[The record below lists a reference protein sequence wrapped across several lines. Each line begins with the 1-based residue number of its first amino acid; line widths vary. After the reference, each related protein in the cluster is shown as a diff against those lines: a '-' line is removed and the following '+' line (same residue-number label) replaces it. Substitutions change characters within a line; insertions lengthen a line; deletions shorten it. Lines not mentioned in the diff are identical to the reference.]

1 MNSSIKN
8 SAIENELK
16 KLVSEIGNLAE
27 KSQDDIF
34 DVLLILRELELLHR
48 NIRQEI
54 FEPGLPDTRHRL
66 YLLLKHIE
74 EVGGWP
80 YIERMKIK
88 DVCQKALMNST
99 MNDTEMIN
107 LPNEENE

>member
-1 MNSSIKN
+1 MNSSINN

-27 KSQDDIF
+27 KYQDDIF

-48 NIRQEI
+48 NIRQEM
-54 FEPGLPDTRHRL
+54 FEPALPDTRHRL

-80 YIERMKIK
+80 YIERMRVK
-88 DVCQKALMNST
+88 DICQKLLS
-99 MNDTEMIN
+99 
-107 LPNEENE
+107 EEKSPSS

>member
-1 MNSSIKN
+1 MNSSINN

-16 KLVSEIGNLAE
+16 KSVSEIWNLAE

-34 DVLLILRELELLHR
+34 EVLLILRELELLHR
-48 NIRQEI
+48 NIRQEM
-54 FEPGLPDTRHRL
+54 FDPVLPDTRHRL

-80 YIERMKIK
+80 YIERMRIK
-88 DVCQKALMNST
+88 DICAKLLS
-99 MNDTEMIN
+99 
-107 LPNEENE
+107 EEQTP

>member
-1 MNSSIKN
+1 MNSSINN

-16 KLVSEIGNLAE
+16 KLVNEILCLAK
-27 KSQDDIF
+27 KSPDNIF

-48 NIRQEI
+48 AIRQEML
-54 FEPGLPDTRHRL
+54 EPNLPDTRHRL

-88 DVCQKALMNST
+88 DICDKLLS
-99 MNDTEMIN
+99 
-107 LPNEENE
+107 EEKSP